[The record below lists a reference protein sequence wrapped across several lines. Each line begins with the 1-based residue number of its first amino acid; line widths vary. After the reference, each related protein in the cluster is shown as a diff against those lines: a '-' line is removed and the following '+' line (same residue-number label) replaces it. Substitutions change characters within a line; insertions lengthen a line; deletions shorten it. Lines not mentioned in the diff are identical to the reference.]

1 MCNGLRGRSCR
12 INQAA
17 VAVAAA
23 AAAALA
29 IAAASHRR
37 GRKTKA
43 LLKYIYM
50 YICICNRVES
60 ELRVLVVSQPA
71 TTGFPLRRP

>member
-43 LLKYIYM
+43 LLKNI